1 MDHLPLRPGPMK
13 SSVVLVAAIL
23 ALATSAVSAQSTG
36 AGTVPV
42 YDATQLALD
51 RYTVIA
57 RLGVE
62 GWESAFRIRGYGDL
76 ESARQA
82 LVSDAARRGADGVIN
97 LTCFDQTDRI
107 FKPAGYYCYGNA
119 IKIRNERRLP

>member
-1 MDHLPLRPGPMK
+1 
-13 SSVVLVAAIL
+13 
-23 ALATSAVSAQSTG
+23 VSAQS
-36 AGTVPV
+36 AGTVPI
-42 YDATQLALD
+42 YDATQVAID

-57 RLGVE
+57 RLGVQDSQ
-62 GWESAFRIRGYGDL
+62 SAFRIRGHSDL
-76 ESARQA
+76 ESAQRA

-107 FKPAGYYCYGNA
+107 FNPAGYYCYGNA

>member
-1 MDHLPLRPGPMK
+1 MK
-13 SSVVLVAAIL
+13 FSVAFLAAVF
-23 ALATSAVSAQSTG
+23 ALLMPAASAQSAG

-42 YDATQLALD
+42 YDATQIALD

-62 GWESAFRIRGYGDL
+62 DWESSFRIRGHRDL
-76 ESARQA
+76 ESAKQA

-97 LTCFDQTDRI
+97 LTCFDQTDRL
-107 FKPAGYYCYGNA
+107 FNPAGYYCYGNA
-119 IKIRNERRLP
+119 IKIRNERRLN

>member
-1 MDHLPLRPGPMK
+1 MK
-13 SSVVLVAAIL
+13 SSVTLLAAGL
-23 ALATSAVSAQSTG
+23 ALLTPAVSAQTAG

-42 YDATQLALD
+42 YDATQIALD

-57 RLGVE
+57 RLGLE
-62 GWESAFRIRGYGDL
+62 GWESSFRIRGHRDL

-82 LVSDAARRGADGVIN
+82 LMSDAARRGADGVIN

-107 FKPAGYYCYGNA
+107 FNPAGYYCYANA
-119 IKIRNERRLP
+119 IKIRNERRVP